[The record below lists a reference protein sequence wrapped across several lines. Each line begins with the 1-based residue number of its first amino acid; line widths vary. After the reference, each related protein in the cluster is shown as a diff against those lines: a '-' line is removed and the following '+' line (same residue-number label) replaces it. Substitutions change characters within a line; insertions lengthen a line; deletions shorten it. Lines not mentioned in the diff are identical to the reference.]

1 MPKGV
6 TRKIPGETWFNLVV
20 DDDAL
25 DTTDWIKREEG
36 FYDTHRWGNSYQV
49 IVEYVP
55 DGTFWSGMYETG
67 GDSDGLRDS
76 NDFSEAFTL
85 TQVSR
90 EAVTVWEWKPVYE
103 KPD

>member
-6 TRKIPGETWFNLVV
+6 TRKIPGETWYQLIC
-20 DDDAL
+20 DDYSED
-25 DTTDWIKREEG
+25 DWVKREER
-36 FYDTHRWGNSYQV
+36 FTSTWRWGNWYEV
-49 IVEYVP
+49 IVEHVP
-55 DGTFWSGMYETG
+55 TMTFWSGSYCTG
-67 GDSDGLRDS
+67 GDSQGLGDV
-76 NDFSEAFTL
+76 NNFNVPEEL